1 MEVVNSPPPLAQGSF
16 LAAMTDLLPLFPLG
30 TVVFPGMPLPLHVFE
45 ERYRRLLADRGE
57 ATPAF
62 GVVLLKSGNELSVE
76 QRVYEVGTATRIVSR
91 RTRRGG
97 RSDIVVEGLQRFEI
111 LSINWEMG
119 YGLATIQWREELIG
133 DRERLGQAMTPA
145 IVQFQRYV
153 RGVTQVTGRH
163 FQGVR
168 MNEDPIAAS
177 YDLASRLP
185 LHTWERQDLLTLDR
199 ADERFEL
206 LRKIVRR
213 EVALLTK
220 SGAVGLAINH
230 PGQTFTLN

>member
-1 MEVVNSPPPLAQGSF
+1 M
-16 LAAMTDLLPLFPLG
+16 
-30 TVVFPGMPLPLHVFE
+30 
-45 ERYRRLLADRGE
+45 LADRGE

-62 GVVLLKSGNELSVE
+62 GIVLLKAGNELSLE
-76 QRVYEVGTATRIVSR
+76 QGVYEVGTATRIVSR
-91 RTRRGG
+91 RTRRSG

-133 DRERLGQAMTPA
+133 DRERLEQAMTPA
-145 IVQFQRYV
+145 IAQFQRYV
-153 RGVTQVTGRH
+153 RGVTQVTGRQ

-168 MNEDPIAAS
+168 MSEDPIAAS

-185 LHTWERQDLLTLDR
+185 LHTWERQHLLSVDR

-206 LRKIVRR
+206 LLKVVRR
-213 EVALLTK
+213 EVALLIK
-220 SGAVGLAINH
+220 SGAAGLAINH
-230 PGQTFTLN
+230 PGQRFTLN